1 MEKNSQELLE
11 ELVAH
16 LAEVRGQLDVI
27 QAKVDELLNLK
38 AQDAEEPGDID
49 IDHEDFL
56 SDIAVEVP
64 VSEHIAVE
72 AEPAEPESSEAA
84 VELPV
89 PEQIVAET
97 ESASEMEPAE
107 PVEAEVEPDLPEAA
121 IEPDLPE
128 HEPSESAAA
137 NEPEVAQQEPV
148 AAHDETPEAPSAPVS
163 VNADETGDVNSL
175 FGIVEGVHKSHRKGL
190 NDRAVS
196 VKAVMDMK
204 PEKPE
209 WYTAIPGPEVKDI
222 RSAISLNDR
231 VMFIT
236 TLFRDDSMLFQDVVS
251 KVNAMTSLDK
261 VADYLASTFP
271 EWDMYSDMVYR
282 FMMAVRRKLR

>member
-11 ELVAH
+11 ELVAR

-27 QAKVDELLNLK
+27 QSKVDELMNLK
-38 AQDAEEPGDID
+38 AQDADEPGDID

-64 VSEHIAVE
+64 VPEQIVAE
-72 AEPAEPESSEAA
+72 AEPAEP
-84 VELPV
+84 VE
-89 PEQIVAET
+89 T
-97 ESASEMEPAE
+97 S
-107 PVEAEVEPDLPEAA
+107 VEPDLPEAA

-128 HEPSESAAA
+128 PEPSESVVA
-137 NEPEVAQQEPV
+137 NEPEEPADAQD
-148 AAHDETPEAPSAPVS
+148 AAAPVS
-163 VNADETGDVNSL
+163 VNADETSDVNSL
-175 FGIVEGVHKSHRKGL
+175 FGAVEDVHKSHRKGL

-261 VADYLASTFP
+261 VADYLTSTFP

>member
-11 ELVAH
+11 ELVAR

-27 QAKVDELLNLK
+27 QSKVDELMNLK
-38 AQDAEEPGDID
+38 AQDADEPGDID

-64 VSEHIAVE
+64 VPEQIAAEAEPAGE
-72 AEPAEPESSEAA
+72 AEPAEH
-84 VELPV
+84 VETSV
-89 PEQIVAET
+89 KT
-97 ESASEMEPAE
+97 
-107 PVEAEVEPDLPEAA
+107 DLPEAA

-128 HEPSESAAA
+128 PEPS
-137 NEPEVAQQEPV
+137 EPEVANEPV
-148 AAHDETPEAPSAPVS
+148 EPADAQDAAAPVS
-163 VNADETGDVNSL
+163 VNADEAGDVNSL
-175 FGIVEGVHKSHRKGL
+175 FGAVEDVHKSHRKGL

-261 VADYLASTFP
+261 VADYLTSTFP

>member
-1 MEKNSQELLE
+1 MMYFCKNLKRLRDMEKNSQELLE
-11 ELVAH
+11 ELVAR

-27 QAKVDELLNLK
+27 QSKVDELMNLK
-38 AQDAEEPGDID
+38 AQDADEPGDID

-64 VSEHIAVE
+64 VPEQIAAE
-72 AEPAEPESSEAA
+72 AEPAEPE
-84 VELPV
+84 
-89 PEQIVAET
+89 
-97 ESASEMEPAE
+97 
-107 PVEAEVEPDLPEAA
+107 PVETSGEPDLPEAA
-121 IEPDLPE
+121 IEQDLPE
-128 HEPSESAAA
+128 PEPSEPVVA
-137 NEPEVAQQEPV
+137 NEPEEPADAQD
-148 AAHDETPEAPSAPVS
+148 AAAPVS
-163 VNADETGDVNSL
+163 VNADEAGDVNSL
-175 FGIVEGVHKSHRKGL
+175 FGAVEDVHKAHRKGL

-236 TLFRDDSMLFQDVVS
+236 TLFREDSMLFQDVVS

-261 VADYLASTFP
+261 VADYLTSTFP

>member
-1 MEKNSQELLE
+1 MMYFCKNLKRLRDMEKNSQELLE
-11 ELVAH
+11 ELVAR

-27 QAKVDELLNLK
+27 QSKVDELMNLK
-38 AQDAEEPGDID
+38 AQDADEPGDID

-64 VSEHIAVE
+64 VPEQIAAE
-72 AEPAEPESSEAA
+72 AESAEPE
-84 VELPV
+84 
-89 PEQIVAET
+89 
-97 ESASEMEPAE
+97 
-107 PVEAEVEPDLPEAA
+107 PVETSGEPDLPEAA

-128 HEPSESAAA
+128 PEPSEPVVA
-137 NEPEVAQQEPV
+137 NEPEEPADAQD
-148 AAHDETPEAPSAPVS
+148 AAAPVS
-163 VNADETGDVNSL
+163 VNADEAGDVNSL
-175 FGIVEGVHKSHRKGL
+175 FGAVEDVHKAHRKGL

-261 VADYLASTFP
+261 VADYLTSTFP

>member
-11 ELVAH
+11 ELVAR

-27 QAKVDELLNLK
+27 QSKVDELMNLK
-38 AQDAEEPGDID
+38 AQDADEPGDID

-64 VSEHIAVE
+64 VPEQIAAE
-72 AEPAEPESSEAA
+72 AEPAEPE
-84 VELPV
+84 
-89 PEQIVAET
+89 
-97 ESASEMEPAE
+97 
-107 PVEAEVEPDLPEAA
+107 PVETSGELDLPEAA

-128 HEPSESAAA
+128 PEPSEPVVA
-137 NEPEVAQQEPV
+137 NEPEEPADAQD
-148 AAHDETPEAPSAPVS
+148 AAAPVS
-163 VNADETGDVNSL
+163 VNADEAGDVNSL
-175 FGIVEGVHKSHRKGL
+175 FGAVEDVHKAHRKGL
-190 NDRAVS
+190 NDRDVS

-236 TLFRDDSMLFQDVVS
+236 TLFREDSMLFQDVVS

-261 VADYLASTFP
+261 VADYLTSTFP

>member
-1 MEKNSQELLE
+1 MYVCKNLKRLIDMEKNSQELLE
-11 ELVAH
+11 ELVAR

-27 QAKVDELLNLK
+27 QSKVDELMNLK
-38 AQDAEEPGDID
+38 AQDADEPGDID

-64 VSEHIAVE
+64 V
-72 AEPAEPESSEAA
+72 
-84 VELPV
+84 
-89 PEQIVAET
+89 PEQIAAE
-97 ESASEMEPAE
+97 SEPAE
-107 PVEAEVEPDLPEAA
+107 PVETSVEPDLPEAA

-128 HEPSESAAA
+128 PEPSEPVVA
-137 NEPEVAQQEPV
+137 NEPEEPADAQD
-148 AAHDETPEAPSAPVS
+148 AAAPVS
-163 VNADETGDVNSL
+163 VNADEAGDVNSL
-175 FGIVEGVHKSHRKGL
+175 FGAVEDVHKAHRKGL

-261 VADYLASTFP
+261 VADYLTSTFP

>member
-1 MEKNSQELLE
+1 MMYFCKNLKRLRDMEKNSQELLE
-11 ELVAH
+11 ELVAR

-27 QAKVDELLNLK
+27 QSKVDELMNLK
-38 AQDAEEPGDID
+38 AQDADEPGDID

-64 VSEHIAVE
+64 VPEQIAAE
-72 AEPAEPESSEAA
+72 AEPAEPEPVETS
-84 VELPV
+84 VEL
-89 PEQIVAET
+89 
-97 ESASEMEPAE
+97 
-107 PVEAEVEPDLPEAA
+107 DLPEAA
-121 IEPDLPE
+121 IEPDLLEP
-128 HEPSESAAA
+128 EPSEPVVA
-137 NEPEVAQQEPV
+137 NEPEEPADAQD
-148 AAHDETPEAPSAPVS
+148 AAAPVS
-163 VNADETGDVNSL
+163 VNADEAGDVNSL
-175 FGIVEGVHKSHRKGL
+175 FGAVEDVHKAHRKGL

-261 VADYLASTFP
+261 VADYLTSTFP

>member
-1 MEKNSQELLE
+1 MMYFCKNLKRLRDMEKNSQELLE
-11 ELVAH
+11 ELVAR

-27 QAKVDELLNLK
+27 QSKVDELMNLK
-38 AQDAEEPGDID
+38 AQDADEPGDID

-64 VSEHIAVE
+64 VPEQIAAE
-72 AEPAEPESSEAA
+72 SEPAEPE
-84 VELPV
+84 
-89 PEQIVAET
+89 
-97 ESASEMEPAE
+97 
-107 PVEAEVEPDLPEAA
+107 PVETSVEPDLPEAA
-121 IEPDLPE
+121 IEPDLLEP
-128 HEPSESAAA
+128 EPSEPVVA
-137 NEPEVAQQEPV
+137 NEPEEPADAQD
-148 AAHDETPEAPSAPVS
+148 AAAPVS
-163 VNADETGDVNSL
+163 VNADEAGDVNSL
-175 FGIVEGVHKSHRKGL
+175 FGAVEDVHKAHRKGL

-236 TLFRDDSMLFQDVVS
+236 TLFREDSMLFQDVVS

-261 VADYLASTFP
+261 VADYLTSTFP

>member
-1 MEKNSQELLE
+1 MMYFCKNLKRLRDMEKNSQELLE
-11 ELVAH
+11 ELVAR

-27 QAKVDELLNLK
+27 QSKVDELMNLK
-38 AQDAEEPGDID
+38 AQDADEPGDID

-64 VSEHIAVE
+64 V
-72 AEPAEPESSEAA
+72 
-84 VELPV
+84 
-89 PEQIVAET
+89 PEQIAAE
-97 ESASEMEPAE
+97 SEPAE
-107 PVEAEVEPDLPEAA
+107 PVETSVEPDLPEAA

-128 HEPSESAAA
+128 PEPSEPVVA
-137 NEPEVAQQEPV
+137 NEPEEPADAQD
-148 AAHDETPEAPSAPVS
+148 AAAPVS
-163 VNADETGDVNSL
+163 VNADEAGDVNSL
-175 FGIVEGVHKSHRKGL
+175 FGAVEDVHKSHRKGL

-261 VADYLASTFP
+261 VADYLTSTFP

>member
-11 ELVAH
+11 ELVAR

-27 QAKVDELLNLK
+27 QSKVDELLNLK
-38 AQDAEEPGDID
+38 AQDADEPGDID

-64 VSEHIAVE
+64 VPEQIAAEAEPAGE
-72 AEPAEPESSEAA
+72 AEPAEP
-84 VELPV
+84 VE
-89 PEQIVAET
+89 T
-97 ESASEMEPAE
+97 S
-107 PVEAEVEPDLPEAA
+107 VEPDLPEAA
-121 IEPDLPE
+121 MEPDLPE
-128 HEPSESAAA
+128 PEPSEPEVA
-137 NEPEVAQQEPV
+137 NEPEEPADAQD
-148 AAHDETPEAPSAPVS
+148 AAAPVY

-175 FGIVEGVHKSHRKGL
+175 FGAVEDVHKSHRKGL

-261 VADYLASTFP
+261 VADYLTSTFP

>member
-11 ELVAH
+11 ELVAR

-27 QAKVDELLNLK
+27 QSKVDELMNLK
-38 AQDAEEPGDID
+38 AQDADEPGDID

-64 VSEHIAVE
+64 V
-72 AEPAEPESSEAA
+72 
-84 VELPV
+84 
-89 PEQIVAET
+89 PEQIAAEL
-97 ESASEMEPAE
+97 EPAE
-107 PVEAEVEPDLPEAA
+107 PVETSVEPDLPEAA

-128 HEPSESAAA
+128 PEPSEPVVA
-137 NEPEVAQQEPV
+137 NEPEEPADAQD
-148 AAHDETPEAPSAPVS
+148 AAAPVS
-163 VNADETGDVNSL
+163 VNADEAGDVNSL
-175 FGIVEGVHKSHRKGL
+175 FGAVEDVHKAHRKGL

-236 TLFRDDSMLFQDVVS
+236 TLFREDSMLFQDVVS

-261 VADYLASTFP
+261 VADYLTSTFP

>member
-11 ELVAH
+11 ELVAR

-27 QAKVDELLNLK
+27 QSKVDELLNLK
-38 AQDAEEPGDID
+38 AQDADEPGDID

-64 VSEHIAVE
+64 VPEQIAAE
-72 AEPAEPESSEAA
+72 AEPAEPEPIEPE
-84 VELPV
+84 VELG
-89 PEQIVAET
+89 
-97 ESASEMEPAE
+97 
-107 PVEAEVEPDLPEAA
+107 LPEAA

-128 HEPSESAAA
+128 PEPSESVVS
-137 NEPEVAQQEPV
+137 NEPEEPADAQD
-148 AAHDETPEAPSAPVS
+148 AAAPVS

-175 FGIVEGVHKSHRKGL
+175 FGAVEDVHKSHRKGL

-261 VADYLASTFP
+261 VADYLTSTFP

>member
-1 MEKNSQELLE
+1 MMYFCKNLKRLRDMEKNSQELLE
-11 ELVAH
+11 ELVAR

-27 QAKVDELLNLK
+27 QSKVDELMNLK
-38 AQDAEEPGDID
+38 AQDADEPGDID

-64 VSEHIAVE
+64 V
-72 AEPAEPESSEAA
+72 
-84 VELPV
+84 
-89 PEQIVAET
+89 PEQIAAE
-97 ESASEMEPAE
+97 SEPAE
-107 PVEAEVEPDLPEAA
+107 PVETSVEPDLPEAA
-121 IEPDLPE
+121 IEPDLLEP
-128 HEPSESAAA
+128 EPSEPVVA
-137 NEPEVAQQEPV
+137 NEPEEPADAQD
-148 AAHDETPEAPSAPVS
+148 AAAPVS
-163 VNADETGDVNSL
+163 VNADEAGDVNSL
-175 FGIVEGVHKSHRKGL
+175 FGAVEDVHKAHRKGL

-236 TLFRDDSMLFQDVVS
+236 TLFREDSMLFQDVVS

-261 VADYLASTFP
+261 VADYLTSTFP

>member
-1 MEKNSQELLE
+1 MMYFCKNLKRLRDMEKNSQELLE
-11 ELVAH
+11 ELVAR

-27 QAKVDELLNLK
+27 QSKVDELMNLK
-38 AQDAEEPGDID
+38 AQDADEPGDID

-64 VSEHIAVE
+64 VPEQIAAE
-72 AEPAEPESSEAA
+72 AEPAEPE
-84 VELPV
+84 
-89 PEQIVAET
+89 
-97 ESASEMEPAE
+97 
-107 PVEAEVEPDLPEAA
+107 PVETSGEPDLPEAA
-121 IEPDLPE
+121 IEPDLLEP
-128 HEPSESAAA
+128 EPSEPVVA
-137 NEPEVAQQEPV
+137 NEPEEPADAQD
-148 AAHDETPEAPSAPVS
+148 AAAPVS
-163 VNADETGDVNSL
+163 VNADEAGDVNSL
-175 FGIVEGVHKSHRKGL
+175 FGAVEDVHKAHRKGL

-261 VADYLASTFP
+261 VADYLTSTFP

>member
-11 ELVAH
+11 ELVAR

-27 QAKVDELLNLK
+27 QSKVDELMNLK
-38 AQDAEEPGDID
+38 AQDADESGDID

-64 VSEHIAVE
+64 VPEQIAAE
-72 AEPAEPESSEAA
+72 AEPAG
-84 VELPV
+84 
-89 PEQIVAET
+89 
-97 ESASEMEPAE
+97 
-107 PVEAEVEPDLPEAA
+107 EPDLPEAA

-128 HEPSESAAA
+128 PEPSEAEAAD
-137 NEPEVAQQEPV
+137 EPEEPADAQD
-148 AAHDETPEAPSAPVS
+148 AAAPVS
-163 VNADETGDVNSL
+163 VNADETSDVNSL
-175 FGIVEGVHKSHRKGL
+175 FGAVEDVHKSHRKGL

-196 VKAVMDMK
+196 VKAVKDMK

-261 VADYLASTFP
+261 VADYLTSTFP

>member
-11 ELVAH
+11 ELVAR

-27 QAKVDELLNLK
+27 QSKVDELLNLK
-38 AQDAEEPGDID
+38 AQDADEPGDID

-64 VSEHIAVE
+64 VPEQIAAEAEPAGE
-72 AEPAEPESSEAA
+72 AEPAEH
-84 VELPV
+84 VETSV
-89 PEQIVAET
+89 ET
-97 ESASEMEPAE
+97 
-107 PVEAEVEPDLPEAA
+107 DLPEAA

-128 HEPSESAAA
+128 PEPSEPEVA
-137 NEPEVAQQEPV
+137 NEPEEPADAQD
-148 AAHDETPEAPSAPVS
+148 AAAPVS
-163 VNADETGDVNSL
+163 VNADEAGNVNSL
-175 FGIVEGVHKSHRKGL
+175 FGAVEDVHKSHRKGL

-261 VADYLASTFP
+261 VADYLTSTFP

>member
-1 MEKNSQELLE
+1 MMYFCKNLKRLRDMEKNSQELLE
-11 ELVAH
+11 ELVAR

-27 QAKVDELLNLK
+27 QSKVDELMNLK
-38 AQDAEEPGDID
+38 AQDADEPGDID

-64 VSEHIAVE
+64 VPEQIAAE
-72 AEPAEPESSEAA
+72 AEPAEPE
-84 VELPV
+84 
-89 PEQIVAET
+89 
-97 ESASEMEPAE
+97 
-107 PVEAEVEPDLPEAA
+107 PVETSVEPDLPEAA

-128 HEPSESAAA
+128 PEPSEPVVA
-137 NEPEVAQQEPV
+137 NEPEEPADAQD
-148 AAHDETPEAPSAPVS
+148 AAAPVS
-163 VNADETGDVNSL
+163 VNADEAGDVNSL
-175 FGIVEGVHKSHRKGL
+175 FGAVEDVHKVHRKGL

-261 VADYLASTFP
+261 VADYLTSTFP
-271 EWDMYSDMVYR
+271 EWDMCSDMVYR

>member
-11 ELVAH
+11 ELVAR

-27 QAKVDELLNLK
+27 QSKVDELMNLK
-38 AQDAEEPGDID
+38 AQDADEPGDID

-64 VSEHIAVE
+64 VPEQIAAE
-72 AEPAEPESSEAA
+72 AEPAEPE
-84 VELPV
+84 
-89 PEQIVAET
+89 
-97 ESASEMEPAE
+97 
-107 PVEAEVEPDLPEAA
+107 PVETSGEPDLPEAA
-121 IEPDLPE
+121 IEPDLLEP
-128 HEPSESAAA
+128 EPSEPVVA
-137 NEPEVAQQEPV
+137 NEPEEPADAQD
-148 AAHDETPEAPSAPVS
+148 AAAPVS
-163 VNADETGDVNSL
+163 VNADEAGDVNSL
-175 FGIVEGVHKSHRKGL
+175 FGAVEDVYKAHRKGL

-236 TLFRDDSMLFQDVVS
+236 TLFREDSMLFQDVVS

-261 VADYLASTFP
+261 VADYLTSTFP

>member
-1 MEKNSQELLE
+1 MMYFCKNLKRLRDMEKNSQELLE
-11 ELVAH
+11 ELVAR

-27 QAKVDELLNLK
+27 QSKVDELMNLK
-38 AQDAEEPGDID
+38 AQDADEPGDID

-64 VSEHIAVE
+64 VPEQIAAE
-72 AEPAEPESSEAA
+72 AEPAEPE
-84 VELPV
+84 
-89 PEQIVAET
+89 
-97 ESASEMEPAE
+97 
-107 PVEAEVEPDLPEAA
+107 PVETSVEPDLPEAA

-128 HEPSESAAA
+128 PEPSEPVVA
-137 NEPEVAQQEPV
+137 NESEEPADAQ
-148 AAHDETPEAPSAPVS
+148 D
-163 VNADETGDVNSL
+163 ADEAGDVNSL
-175 FGIVEGVHKSHRKGL
+175 FGAVEDVHKAHRKGL

-261 VADYLASTFP
+261 VADYLTSTFP

>member
-11 ELVAH
+11 ELVAR

-27 QAKVDELLNLK
+27 QSKVDELMNLK
-38 AQDAEEPGDID
+38 AQDADEPGDID

-64 VSEHIAVE
+64 VPEQIAAE
-72 AEPAEPESSEAA
+72 AEPAEPE
-84 VELPV
+84 
-89 PEQIVAET
+89 
-97 ESASEMEPAE
+97 
-107 PVEAEVEPDLPEAA
+107 PVETSDEPDLPEAA
-121 IEPDLPE
+121 IGPDLPE
-128 HEPSESAAA
+128 PEPSEPVVA
-137 NEPEVAQQEPV
+137 NEPEEPADAQD
-148 AAHDETPEAPSAPVS
+148 AAAPVS
-163 VNADETGDVNSL
+163 VNADEAGDVNSL
-175 FGIVEGVHKSHRKGL
+175 FGAVEDVHKVHRKGL

-236 TLFRDDSMLFQDVVS
+236 TLFREDSMLFQDVVS

-261 VADYLASTFP
+261 VADYLTSTFP

>member
-1 MEKNSQELLE
+1 MMYFCKNLKRLRDMEKNSQELLE
-11 ELVAH
+11 ELVAR

-27 QAKVDELLNLK
+27 QSKVDELMNLK
-38 AQDAEEPGDID
+38 AQDADEPGDID

-64 VSEHIAVE
+64 V
-72 AEPAEPESSEAA
+72 
-84 VELPV
+84 
-89 PEQIVAET
+89 PEQIAAE
-97 ESASEMEPAE
+97 SEPAE
-107 PVEAEVEPDLPEAA
+107 PVETSVEPDLPEAA

-128 HEPSESAAA
+128 PEPSEPVVA
-137 NEPEVAQQEPV
+137 NESEEPADAQD
-148 AAHDETPEAPSAPVS
+148 AAAPVS
-163 VNADETGDVNSL
+163 VNADEAGDVNSL
-175 FGIVEGVHKSHRKGL
+175 FGAVEDVHKAHRKGL

-261 VADYLASTFP
+261 VADYLTSTFP

>member
-11 ELVAH
+11 ELVAR

-27 QAKVDELLNLK
+27 QSKVDELMNLK
-38 AQDAEEPGDID
+38 AQDADEPGDID

-64 VSEHIAVE
+64 VPEQIAAE
-72 AEPAEPESSEAA
+72 AKPAEPE
-84 VELPV
+84 
-89 PEQIVAET
+89 
-97 ESASEMEPAE
+97 
-107 PVEAEVEPDLPEAA
+107 PVETSGEPDLPEAA

-128 HEPSESAAA
+128 PEPSEPVVA
-137 NEPEVAQQEPV
+137 NEPEEPADAQD
-148 AAHDETPEAPSAPVS
+148 AAAPVS
-163 VNADETGDVNSL
+163 VNADEAGDVNSL
-175 FGIVEGVHKSHRKGL
+175 FGAVEDVHKVHRKGL

-236 TLFRDDSMLFQDVVS
+236 TLFREDSMLFQDVVS

-261 VADYLASTFP
+261 VADYLTSTFP

>member
-1 MEKNSQELLE
+1 M
-11 ELVAH
+11 
-16 LAEVRGQLDVI
+16 
-27 QAKVDELLNLK
+27 
-38 AQDAEEPGDID
+38 
-49 IDHEDFL
+49 
-56 SDIAVEVP
+56 
-64 VSEHIAVE
+64 
-72 AEPAEPESSEAA
+72 
-84 VELPV
+84 
-89 PEQIVAET
+89 
-97 ESASEMEPAE
+97 
-107 PVEAEVEPDLPEAA
+107 
-121 IEPDLPE
+121 
-128 HEPSESAAA
+128 PS
-137 NEPEVAQQEPV
+137 
-148 AAHDETPEAPSAPVS
+148 VS
-163 VNADETGDVNSL
+163 VNADETSDVNSL
-175 FGIVEGVHKSHRKGL
+175 FGAVEDVHKSHRKGL

-261 VADYLASTFP
+261 VADYLTSTFP

>member
-1 MEKNSQELLE
+1 MMYFCKNLKRLRDMEKNSQELLE
-11 ELVAH
+11 ELVAR

-27 QAKVDELLNLK
+27 QSKVDELMNLK
-38 AQDAEEPGDID
+38 AQDADEPGDID

-64 VSEHIAVE
+64 VPEQIAAE
-72 AEPAEPESSEAA
+72 AEPAEPE
-84 VELPV
+84 
-89 PEQIVAET
+89 
-97 ESASEMEPAE
+97 
-107 PVEAEVEPDLPEAA
+107 PVETSGEPDLHEAA
-121 IEPDLPE
+121 IEPDLLEP
-128 HEPSESAAA
+128 EPSEPVVA
-137 NEPEVAQQEPV
+137 NEPEEPADAQD
-148 AAHDETPEAPSAPVS
+148 AAAPVS
-163 VNADETGDVNSL
+163 VNADEAGDVNSL
-175 FGIVEGVHKSHRKGL
+175 FGAVEDVHKSHRKGL

-261 VADYLASTFP
+261 VADYLTSTFP

>member
-1 MEKNSQELLE
+1 MMYFCKNLKRLRDMEKNSQELLE
-11 ELVAH
+11 ELVAR

-27 QAKVDELLNLK
+27 QSKVDELMNLK
-38 AQDAEEPGDID
+38 AQDADEPGDID

-64 VSEHIAVE
+64 VPEQIAAE
-72 AEPAEPESSEAA
+72 AEPAEPE
-84 VELPV
+84 
-89 PEQIVAET
+89 
-97 ESASEMEPAE
+97 
-107 PVEAEVEPDLPEAA
+107 PVETSGEPDLHEAA

-128 HEPSESAAA
+128 PEPSEPVVA
-137 NEPEVAQQEPV
+137 NEPEEPADAQD
-148 AAHDETPEAPSAPVS
+148 AAAPVS
-163 VNADETGDVNSL
+163 VNADEAGDVNSL
-175 FGIVEGVHKSHRKGL
+175 FGAVEDVHKAHRKGL

-261 VADYLASTFP
+261 VADYLTSTFP

>member
-11 ELVAH
+11 ELVAR

-27 QAKVDELLNLK
+27 QSKVDELMNLK
-38 AQDAEEPGDID
+38 AQDADEPGDID

-64 VSEHIAVE
+64 VPEQIAAEAEPAGE
-72 AEPAEPESSEAA
+72 AEPAEP
-84 VELPV
+84 VE
-89 PEQIVAET
+89 T
-97 ESASEMEPAE
+97 SG
-107 PVEAEVEPDLPEAA
+107 EPDLPEAA

-128 HEPSESAAA
+128 PEPSEPEEPADAQDAA
-137 NEPEVAQQEPV
+137 
-148 AAHDETPEAPSAPVS
+148 APVS
-163 VNADETGDVNSL
+163 VNADEAGDVNSL
-175 FGIVEGVHKSHRKGL
+175 FGAVEDVHKAQRKGL

-261 VADYLASTFP
+261 VADYLTSTFP

>member
-11 ELVAH
+11 ELVAR

-27 QAKVDELLNLK
+27 QSKVDELMNLK
-38 AQDAEEPGDID
+38 AQDADEPGDID

-64 VSEHIAVE
+64 VPEQIAAE
-72 AEPAEPESSEAA
+72 AEPAEPE
-84 VELPV
+84 
-89 PEQIVAET
+89 
-97 ESASEMEPAE
+97 
-107 PVEAEVEPDLPEAA
+107 PVETSGEPDLPEAA

-128 HEPSESAAA
+128 PEPSEPVVA
-137 NEPEVAQQEPV
+137 NEPEEPADAQD
-148 AAHDETPEAPSAPVS
+148 AAAPVS
-163 VNADETGDVNSL
+163 VNADEAGDVNSL
-175 FGIVEGVHKSHRKGL
+175 FGTVEDVHKAHRKGL

-236 TLFRDDSMLFQDVVS
+236 TLFREDSMLFQDVVS

-261 VADYLASTFP
+261 VADYLTSTFP

>member
-11 ELVAH
+11 ELVAR

-27 QAKVDELLNLK
+27 QSKVDALLNLK
-38 AQDAEEPGDID
+38 AQDADEPGDID

-64 VSEHIAVE
+64 VPEQIAAE
-72 AEPAEPESSEAA
+72 AEPAGKPES
-84 VELPV
+84 
-89 PEQIVAET
+89 AE
-97 ESASEMEPAE
+97 PE
-107 PVEAEVEPDLPEAA
+107 PVEPEVEPDLPEAA

-128 HEPSESAAA
+128 PEPSESVVA
-137 NEPEVAQQEPV
+137 NEPEEPADAQDVA
-148 AAHDETPEAPSAPVS
+148 APVS
-163 VNADETGDVNSL
+163 VNADEAGDVNSL
-175 FGIVEGVHKSHRKGL
+175 FGAVEDVHKSHRKGL

-261 VADYLASTFP
+261 VADYLTSTFP

>member
-1 MEKNSQELLE
+1 MMYFCKNLKRLRDMEKNSQELLE
-11 ELVAH
+11 ELVAR

-27 QAKVDELLNLK
+27 QSKVDELMNLK
-38 AQDAEEPGDID
+38 AQDADEPGDID

-64 VSEHIAVE
+64 VPEQIAAE
-72 AEPAEPESSEAA
+72 AEPAEPE
-84 VELPV
+84 
-89 PEQIVAET
+89 
-97 ESASEMEPAE
+97 
-107 PVEAEVEPDLPEAA
+107 PVETSVEPDLPEAA

-128 HEPSESAAA
+128 PEPSEPVVA
-137 NEPEVAQQEPV
+137 NEPEEPADAQD
-148 AAHDETPEAPSAPVS
+148 AAAPVS
-163 VNADETGDVNSL
+163 VNADEAGDVNSL
-175 FGIVEGVHKSHRKGL
+175 FGAVEDVHKAHRKGL
-190 NDRAVS
+190 NDRTVS

-236 TLFRDDSMLFQDVVS
+236 TLFREDSMLFQDVVS

-261 VADYLASTFP
+261 VADYLTSTFP

>member
-11 ELVAH
+11 ELVAR

-27 QAKVDELLNLK
+27 QSKVDELMNLK
-38 AQDAEEPGDID
+38 AQDADEPGDID

-64 VSEHIAVE
+64 VPEQIATE
-72 AEPAEPESSEAA
+72 AEPAEP
-84 VELPV
+84 VE
-89 PEQIVAET
+89 T
-97 ESASEMEPAE
+97 S
-107 PVEAEVEPDLPEAA
+107 VEPDLPEAA

-128 HEPSESAAA
+128 SEPSEPVVA
-137 NEPEVAQQEPV
+137 NEPEEPADAQD
-148 AAHDETPEAPSAPVS
+148 AAAPVS
-163 VNADETGDVNSL
+163 VNADEAGDVNSL
-175 FGIVEGVHKSHRKGL
+175 FGAVEDVHKAHRKGL

-261 VADYLASTFP
+261 VADYLTSTFP

>member
-1 MEKNSQELLE
+1 MMYFCKNLKRLRDMEKNSQELLE
-11 ELVAH
+11 ELVAR

-27 QAKVDELLNLK
+27 QSKVDELMNLK
-38 AQDAEEPGDID
+38 AQDADEPGDID

-64 VSEHIAVE
+64 VPEQIAAE
-72 AEPAEPESSEAA
+72 AEPAEPE
-84 VELPV
+84 
-89 PEQIVAET
+89 
-97 ESASEMEPAE
+97 
-107 PVEAEVEPDLPEAA
+107 PVETSGEPDLPEAA
-121 IEPDLPE
+121 IGPDLLEP
-128 HEPSESAAA
+128 EPSEPVVA
-137 NEPEVAQQEPV
+137 NEPEEPADAQD
-148 AAHDETPEAPSAPVS
+148 AAAPVS
-163 VNADETGDVNSL
+163 VNADEAGDVNSL
-175 FGIVEGVHKSHRKGL
+175 FGAVEDVHKAHRKGL

-261 VADYLASTFP
+261 VADYLTSTFP

>member
-11 ELVAH
+11 ELVAR
-16 LAEVRGQLDVI
+16 LVEVRGQLDVI
-27 QAKVDELLNLK
+27 QSKVDELLNLK
-38 AQDAEEPGDID
+38 SQDADEPGDID

-64 VSEHIAVE
+64 VPEQIAAE
-72 AEPAEPESSEAA
+72 AEPAEPE
-84 VELPV
+84 
-89 PEQIVAET
+89 
-97 ESASEMEPAE
+97 
-107 PVEAEVEPDLPEAA
+107 PVEPEVESDLPEAA

-128 HEPSESAAA
+128 PEPSESVVA
-137 NEPEVAQQEPV
+137 NEPEEPADV
-148 AAHDETPEAPSAPVS
+148 QDAAAPVS
-163 VNADETGDVNSL
+163 VNADETSDVNSL
-175 FGIVEGVHKSHRKGL
+175 FGAVEDVHKSHRKGL

-261 VADYLASTFP
+261 VAEYLTFTFP

>member
-11 ELVAH
+11 ELVAR

-27 QAKVDELLNLK
+27 QSKVDELMNLK
-38 AQDAEEPGDID
+38 AQDADEPGDID

-64 VSEHIAVE
+64 VPEQIAAEAEPAGE
-72 AEPAEPESSEAA
+72 AEPAEP
-84 VELPV
+84 VE
-89 PEQIVAET
+89 T
-97 ESASEMEPAE
+97 SG
-107 PVEAEVEPDLPEAA
+107 EPDLPEAA

-128 HEPSESAAA
+128 PEPSEPEVA
-137 NEPEVAQQEPV
+137 NEPEEPADAQDVA
-148 AAHDETPEAPSAPVS
+148 APVS
-163 VNADETGDVNSL
+163 VNADEAGDVNSL
-175 FGIVEGVHKSHRKGL
+175 FGTVEDVHKSHRKGL

-261 VADYLASTFP
+261 VADYLTSTFP

>member
-11 ELVAH
+11 ELVAS

-27 QAKVDELLNLK
+27 QSKVDELMNLK
-38 AQDAEEPGDID
+38 AQDADEPGDID

-64 VSEHIAVE
+64 VPEQIAAE
-72 AEPAEPESSEAA
+72 AEPAEPE
-84 VELPV
+84 
-89 PEQIVAET
+89 
-97 ESASEMEPAE
+97 
-107 PVEAEVEPDLPEAA
+107 PVETSVEPDLPEAA

-128 HEPSESAAA
+128 PEPSEPVVA
-137 NEPEVAQQEPV
+137 NESEEPADAQD
-148 AAHDETPEAPSAPVS
+148 AAAPVS
-163 VNADETGDVNSL
+163 VNADEAGDVNSL
-175 FGIVEGVHKSHRKGL
+175 FGAVEDVHKAHRKGL

-261 VADYLASTFP
+261 VADYLTSTFP

>member
-1 MEKNSQELLE
+1 MMYFCKNLKRLRDMEKNSQELLE
-11 ELVAH
+11 ELVAR

-27 QAKVDELLNLK
+27 QSKVDELMNLK
-38 AQDAEEPGDID
+38 AQDADEPGDID

-64 VSEHIAVE
+64 VPEQIAAE
-72 AEPAEPESSEAA
+72 AEPAEPE
-84 VELPV
+84 
-89 PEQIVAET
+89 
-97 ESASEMEPAE
+97 
-107 PVEAEVEPDLPEAA
+107 PVETSGEPDLPEAA

-128 HEPSESAAA
+128 PEPSEPVVA
-137 NEPEVAQQEPV
+137 NETEEPADAQD
-148 AAHDETPEAPSAPVS
+148 AAAPVS
-163 VNADETGDVNSL
+163 VNADEAGDVNSL
-175 FGIVEGVHKSHRKGL
+175 FGAVEDVHKAHRKGL

-261 VADYLASTFP
+261 VADYLTSTFP

>member
-1 MEKNSQELLE
+1 MMYFCEYLKRLRDMEKNSQELLE
-11 ELVAH
+11 ELVAR
-16 LAEVRGQLDVI
+16 LAEVRGQIDVI
-27 QAKVDELLNLK
+27 QSKVDELLNLK
-38 AQDAEEPGDID
+38 AQDADEPGDID

-64 VSEHIAVE
+64 VPEQIAAE
-72 AEPAEPESSEAA
+72 AEPAGEP
-84 VELPV
+84 
-89 PEQIVAET
+89 
-97 ESASEMEPAE
+97 EPAE
-107 PVEAEVEPDLPEAA
+107 PVETSVEPDLPEAA

-128 HEPSESAAA
+128 PEPSESVVA
-137 NEPEVAQQEPV
+137 NEPDEPADAQD
-148 AAHDETPEAPSAPVS
+148 AAAPVS
-163 VNADETGDVNSL
+163 VNADETSDVNSL
-175 FGIVEGVHKSHRKGL
+175 FGAVEDVHKSHRKGL

-261 VADYLASTFP
+261 VADYLTSTFP

>member
-11 ELVAH
+11 ELVAR

-27 QAKVDELLNLK
+27 QSKVDELMNLK
-38 AQDAEEPGDID
+38 AQDADEPGDID

-64 VSEHIAVE
+64 VPEQIAAE
-72 AEPAEPESSEAA
+72 AEPAEPE
-84 VELPV
+84 PV
-89 PEQIVAET
+89 GT
-97 ESASEMEPAE
+97 SG
-107 PVEAEVEPDLPEAA
+107 EPDLPEAA

-128 HEPSESAAA
+128 PEPSEPVVA
-137 NEPEVAQQEPV
+137 NEPEEPAGAQD
-148 AAHDETPEAPSAPVS
+148 AAAPVS
-163 VNADETGDVNSL
+163 VNADEAGDVNSL
-175 FGIVEGVHKSHRKGL
+175 FGAVEDVHKVHRKGL

-261 VADYLASTFP
+261 VADYLTSTFP

>member
-1 MEKNSQELLE
+1 MMYFCKNLKRLRDMEKNSQELLE
-11 ELVAH
+11 ELVAR

-27 QAKVDELLNLK
+27 QSKVDELMNLK
-38 AQDAEEPGDID
+38 AQDADEPGDID

-64 VSEHIAVE
+64 VPEQIAAE
-72 AEPAEPESSEAA
+72 AEPAEPE
-84 VELPV
+84 
-89 PEQIVAET
+89 
-97 ESASEMEPAE
+97 
-107 PVEAEVEPDLPEAA
+107 PVETSGEPDLPEAA
-121 IEPDLPE
+121 IEP
-128 HEPSESAAA
+128 EPSEPVVA
-137 NEPEVAQQEPV
+137 NEPEEPADAQDT
-148 AAHDETPEAPSAPVS
+148 AAPVS
-163 VNADETGDVNSL
+163 VNADEAGDMNSL
-175 FGIVEGVHKSHRKGL
+175 FGAVEDVHKAHRKGL

-236 TLFRDDSMLFQDVVS
+236 TLFREDSMLFQDVVS

-261 VADYLASTFP
+261 VADYLTSTFP